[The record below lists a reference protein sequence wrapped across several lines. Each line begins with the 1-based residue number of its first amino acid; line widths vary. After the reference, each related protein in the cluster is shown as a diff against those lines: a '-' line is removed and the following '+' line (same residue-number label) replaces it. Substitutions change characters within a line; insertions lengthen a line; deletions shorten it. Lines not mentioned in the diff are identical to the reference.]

1 MSQAEQTNT
10 AQTAAAATLDTT
22 LQCNSCGATLH
33 YAPGTHHL
41 LCTYCG
47 AANEIAD
54 TDTSPIVSFD
64 YQDFI
69 TNKLLNGETAQQ
81 AKIVSC
87 KNCGASTTL
96 PPEVNS
102 DNCAFCASPLVISE
116 AENRQIVKPH
126 YILPFLVPQTQA
138 LESFR
143 GWLKGLWFAPSD
155 LSKMDSGGDAR
166 QLKGIYIPHWSY
178 DTDTVSDYTGSRGEY
193 YYVTE
198 TYTENVDGEDVVRT
212 REVRQTAWYPAS
224 GTVASSFN
232 DIMISA
238 SNSLPQKVANRLEPW
253 RLQSLVHYN
262 EQYVSGFRSEL
273 FQIDAE
279 AGLETAK
286 SRMDPPIRQTIIR
299 DIGGDEQ
306 SIHGYETIYNNIALK
321 YLLLPVWISAYKYN
335 NKLYHFT
342 VNACTGEVVG
352 ERPYSAA
359 KITLAVIAGIA
370 LIIFI
375 IMMLSNK

>member
-1 MSQAEQTNT
+1 MPQAEQPVALNT
-10 AQTAAAATLDTT
+10 S

-33 YAPGTHHL
+33 FAPGTHHL
-41 LCTYCG
+41 QCSYCG
-47 AANEIAD
+47 AANEI
-54 TDTSPIVSFD
+54 TDTNDNPIVSFD

-69 TNKLLNGETAQQ
+69 TEKYAATQSAS
-81 AKIVSC
+81 IVSC

-116 AENRQIVKPH
+116 AQRKEIVKPH
-126 YILPFLVPQTQA
+126 YILPFLVAQPQA
-138 LESFR
+138 VESFR
-143 GWLKGLWFAPSD
+143 TWLKRLWFAPSD
-155 LSKMDSGGDAR
+155 LSKIVSGDAR
-166 QLKGIYIPHWSY
+166 QFKGIYIPHWSY
-178 DTDTVSDYTGSRGEY
+178 DADTVSNYSGSRGDY
-193 YYVTE
+193 YYTTE
-198 TYTENVDGEDVVRT
+198 TYTETVNGEEVTRT
-212 REVRQTAWYPAS
+212 REVRHTSWFPVS
-224 GTVASSFN
+224 GTVDCNFN
-232 DIMISA
+232 DLLISA

-253 RLQSLVHYN
+253 RLEALVHYN

-279 AGLETAK
+279 KGLEEAK
-286 SRMDPPIRQTIIR
+286 HRMQPIIRQTILS

-306 SIHGYETIYNNIALK
+306 IIDGVDTSYGNLGLK
-321 YLLLPVWISAYKYN
+321 YILLPAWISAYRYN

-359 KITLAVIAGIA
+359 KIALAIIVGIIL
-370 LIIFI
+370 LIII
-375 IMMLSNK
+375 IMALSN

>member
-1 MSQAEQTNT
+1 MSTMPPAG
-10 AQTAAAATLDTT
+10 QTATTATLDKT
-22 LQCNSCGATLH
+22 LQCSNCGATLH
-33 YAPGTHHL
+33 FAPGTHHL
-41 LCTYCG
+41 QCTYCG

-64 YQDFI
+64 YQSFI
-69 TNKLLNGETAQQ
+69 TDQLGGTTAQS
-81 AKIVSC
+81 ANIVSC
-87 KNCGASTTL
+87 KNCGAATTL

-102 DNCAFCASPLVISE
+102 DTCAFCASPLVISE

-126 YILPFLVPQTQA
+126 YILPFLVPQPQA
-138 LESFR
+138 MESFR
-143 GWLKGLWFAPSD
+143 TWLKRLWFAPSD
-155 LSKMDSGGDAR
+155 LSKMVSTGDAR

-178 DTDTVSDYTGSRGEY
+178 DADTISDYTGSRGEY

-198 TYTENVDGEDVVRT
+198 TYTENVDGQDVVRT

-224 GTVASSFN
+224 GTVASNFN
-232 DIMISA
+232 DILISA
-238 SNSLPQKVANRLEPW
+238 SNSLPQKVASRLEPW
-253 RLQSLVHYN
+253 LLQSLVHYN

-279 AGLETAK
+279 NGFETAK
-286 SRMDPPIRQTIIR
+286 HRMDPIIRNTIIA

-306 SIHGYETIYNNIALK
+306 SINGYNTNYNNIALK

-359 KITLAVIAGIA
+359 KITLAIIAGIA
-370 LIIFI
+370 LIICI
-375 IMMLSNK
+375 ILALQK